1 MIAAGV
7 SRVRL
12 APRPAIHYL
21 PSAQFIRPLPS
32 AQFIRPLPSA
42 QFIRPLPSA
51 QFRSALASSAPE
63 PIQPN
68 RHAAPLLHCAV
79 GA

>member
-12 APRPAIHYL
+12 APRLA
-21 PSAQFIRPLPS
+21 IRPLPS
-32 AQFIRPLPSA
+32 AQV
-42 QFIRPLPSA
+42 
-51 QFRSALASSAPE
+51 RSALASSAPE
-63 PIQPN
+63 PTQPN

-79 GA
+79 TA